1 MGHIAGQ
8 IDHTAYGVL
17 CNSDGEGRVDYVC
30 GVEVRSFSDLPQ
42 EFAHIRIAP
51 QRYAV
56 FAHRDHISAI
66 RGTWQAIWN
75 DWLPT
80 YGCRVIDAPDFE
92 CYSAEFDPRTG
103 NGGLEIWIPIE
114 R

>member
-1 MGHIAGQ
+1 MT
-8 IDHTAYGVL
+8 D
-17 CNSDGEGRVDYVC
+17 
-30 GVEVRSFSDLPQ
+30 FSRLPA

-56 FAHRDHISAI
+56 FEHREHISAI
-66 RGTWQAIWN
+66 RSTWHAIWN
-75 DWLPT
+75 DWLPA
-80 YGCRVIDAPDFE
+80 YGYRVVDAPDFE
-92 CYSAEFDPRTG
+92 RYDESFDPHTG